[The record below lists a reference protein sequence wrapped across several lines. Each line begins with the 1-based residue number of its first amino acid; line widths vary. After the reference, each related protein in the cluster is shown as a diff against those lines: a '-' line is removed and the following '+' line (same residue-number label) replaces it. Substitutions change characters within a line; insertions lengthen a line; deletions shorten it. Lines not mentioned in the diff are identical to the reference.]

1 MAENKL
7 IFFRRKSFWLICGL
21 PTLTVG
27 AYLGLIATPRYE
39 SESVVKIYSA
49 SDTASSGGGGAA
61 AATGG
66 ASASPGSYVF
76 KTFVNGN
83 DCLSLLDI
91 PALKNHWGGG
101 DILGGFG
108 GLASFFGTNNMRLWD
123 YYRGHVTVEVDETSN
138 TVKLN
143 VDGYSRDFV
152 HGLNQ
157 QVLKIAEEELKQSGV
172 KAYRADM
179 EMLKDKT
186 SRDKAAL
193 GSTLARMQEFQSK
206 YGIADYDAA
215 YQSLLNTIDAFQQAR
230 INVSSKAAASSYLA
244 AQSQQ
249 LEALR
254 AQVKSIDADIE
265 ANRNAVAQKMAPL
278 YSTFTDLQ
286 SSIKELAAVVL
297 LDDQS
302 LLQAE
307 ERAVQ
312 NAYYMD
318 VIEGSVSPSDPTEP
332 RFVKW
337 FLITLIASYL
347 AYAVLKPSVP
357 QS

>member
-1 MAENKL
+1 MADNKL
-7 IFFRRKSFWLICGL
+7 IFFRRKSFWLLCGL

-27 AYLGLIATPRYE
+27 AYLGLVATPRYE

-49 SDTASSGGGGAA
+49 SDQPSAGGGAA
-61 AATGG
+61 AAAGG
-66 ASASPGSYVF
+66 SSASPGSYVF

-91 PALKNHWGGG
+91 PALKSHWGGG
-101 DILGGFG
+101 DILSGFG
-108 GLASFFGTNNMRLWD
+108 SVASFFSTNNMRLWD

-152 HGLNQ
+152 HGLNEK
-157 QVLKIAEEELKQSGV
+157 VLKLAEEELKQSGV

-179 EMLKDKT
+179 EMLKAKT
-186 SRDKAAL
+186 SRDKASLA
-193 GSTLARMQEFQSK
+193 STLERMQNFQK
-206 YGIADYDAA
+206 EHGIADYDAA
-215 YQSLLNTIDAFQQAR
+215 YQSLLNTIDTFQEAR

-244 AQSQQ
+244 AHSQQ

-254 AQVKSIDADIE
+254 AQVRSIDADIE
-265 ANRNAVAQKMAPL
+265 ASRSAVSQKMAPF
-278 YSTFTDLQ
+278 YASFTELQ
-286 SSIKELAAVVL
+286 SAIKELASVVL

-318 VIEGSVSPSDPTEP
+318 VIEAPVSPSDPTEP
-332 RFVKW
+332 RFLKW
-337 FLITLIASYL
+337 FLITLVASYL
-347 AYAVLKPSVP
+347 VYAVLKPVAP
-357 QS
+357 QT